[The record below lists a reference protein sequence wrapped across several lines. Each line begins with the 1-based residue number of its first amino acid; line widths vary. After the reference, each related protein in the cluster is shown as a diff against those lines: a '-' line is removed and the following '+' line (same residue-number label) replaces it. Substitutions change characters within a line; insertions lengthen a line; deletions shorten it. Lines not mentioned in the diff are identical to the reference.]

1 MRVKELKAMS
11 EPELENKIVELK
23 KELMK
28 INSQIAIG
36 TVPKNPG
43 RIKEM
48 KRAVAKILTIK
59 HEKQKGEV
67 RRNE

>member
-1 MRVKELKAMS
+1 MRVKELRAMH
-11 EPELENKIVELK
+11 EPELDTKILELR

-28 INSQIAIG
+28 TSSQIAIG

-48 KRAVAKILTIK
+48 KRTIAKILAIK
-59 HEKQKGEV
+59 HEKQKEEV
-67 RRNE
+67 KRNE